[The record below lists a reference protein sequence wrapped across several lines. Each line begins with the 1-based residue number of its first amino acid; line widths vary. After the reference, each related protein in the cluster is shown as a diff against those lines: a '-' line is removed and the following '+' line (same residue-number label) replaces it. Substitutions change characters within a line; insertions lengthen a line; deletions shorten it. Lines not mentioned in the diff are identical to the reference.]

1 MTRAARRRLRG
12 IAASPGVA
20 VGPAVLLESR
30 RLPVPRRR
38 LADAEVEPEVTR
50 LHDGLR
56 AARSK
61 LRALHAALP
70 EPQREAYG
78 LILEAHRLLLEDPML
93 WTAAERAIRAE
104 RIGAAWAVRRTL
116 DHFEDRL
123 GQAESPYLRER
134 CEDLEHVGRLL
145 LGELLGEAAPGR
157 QLPAG
162 AVLVADDLS
171 PAEAA
176 RLLSGETGHIVA
188 LAIERGSTSSHTAL
202 LARAHALP
210 AVVGCPGLLAA
221 VDAGERIVVD
231 GLRGE
236 VLLRPDEDEV
246 RSARDRGRRYASFH
260 GRLRAERPTE
270 PAVTLDGARIC
281 LLVNV
286 EWEAE
291 ADAAVREGADGV
303 GLFRTEF
310 LFLGR
315 REPPDEEEQLRR
327 YRAMLRAVAPR
338 PVVLRTVDL
347 GADKLLGAA
356 ASPGA
361 AGAPGV
367 PTGLRGLRLVLHR
380 PELWRAQLRAMLR
393 AAAEGP
399 LRLLL
404 PMVGGPEE
412 LRAARAA
419 ISSAA
424 EQLAVDGLEHR
435 VPPVGVMVE
444 VPSAALRA
452 EALAA
457 EADFLSVGSNDLVQ
471 YTLAAPRDEPAA
483 ATFADPLDP
492 AIVELLDRVAA
503 AARRHGRPLTLCG
516 DLAADLHALPLLL
529 GLGYRHLSVPVASLP
544 LVRAV
549 VRRLRLEQAEQ
560 VAREAPAVAS
570 AAQVRDLLQK
580 RFGPHLGEMWA
591 EQYPGS
597 AEA

>member
-38 LADAEVEPEVTR
+38 LADAEVATEVAR

-61 LRALHAALP
+61 LQALHAALP

-93 WTAAERAIRAE
+93 WTEAERAIREE

-116 DHFEDRL
+116 DHFEERL

-145 LGELLGEAAPGR
+145 LRELLGEAAPGR

-176 RLLSGETGHIVA
+176 RLLSGETSHIAA

-231 GLRGE
+231 GLHGE

-246 RSARDRGRRYASFH
+246 RSARERGRRYASFH

-361 AGAPGV
+361 PGV

-380 PELWRAQLRAMLR
+380 PELWRAQLRAVLR

-412 LRAARAA
+412 LLAARAA

-424 EQLAVDGLEHR
+424 EQLAAEGLEHR

-444 VPSAALRA
+444 VPAAALRA

-529 GLGYRHLSVPVASLP
+529 GLGYRRLSVPVASLP

-560 VAREAPAVAS
+560 VARQALAAAS
-570 AAQVRDLLQK
+570 AAQVRDLLHK

-591 EQYPGS
+591 EQYPGG
-597 AEA
+597 AGA